1 MSQQTLETAV
11 LTLLEGEHR
20 PLHIETLV
28 SELVRF
34 GGLAIEAYPI
44 CTADEVRAALDQLA
58 KRGSVS
64 IVGERVAI
72 VRDRQR
78 QDEGMLF

>member
-1 MSQQTLETAV
+1 MVSPLETAV

-34 GGLAIEAYPI
+34 GGLAIEAYPR

-72 VRDRQR
+72 VRTGVVKED
-78 QDEGMLF
+78 GMLF